1 MTVPQ
6 QVAAFLDADRIEH
19 EVADAQPVTVRPL
32 PMLTDEQC
40 DAMDDCAE
48 FAHSGR

>member
-6 QVAAFLDADRIEH
+6 QVAAYLDADRIEH
-19 EVADAQPVTVRPL
+19 EIADAMPVTAQPL
-32 PMLTDEQC
+32 PIVTADQC

>member
-6 QVAAFLDADRIEH
+6 QVAAYLDADRIEH
-19 EVADAQPVTVRPL
+19 EIADAQPVTARPL

-40 DAMDDCAE
+40 AAMDEMA
-48 FAHSGR
+48 GI

>member
-6 QVAAFLDADRIEH
+6 QVAAYLDADRIEH
-19 EVADAQPVTVRPL
+19 EIADAKPVTVC
-32 PMLTDEQC
+32 PMPVVTADQC
-40 DAMDDCAE
+40 EGMDDCAE

>member
-19 EVADAQPVTVRPL
+19 EIADAQPVTVRPL

-40 DAMDDCAE
+40 AAMDEMA
-48 FAHSGR
+48 GI